1 MAGRKPLPTNLKV
14 LKGTQ
19 RKGRTN
25 KAEPR
30 PEQEVPSPP
39 EHLSR
44 YALMEWGRIT
54 PQLHALGLLS
64 QLDRST
70 LAAYCQCYG
79 RWKEAE
85 EQLKTTGFLIRTTN
99 GNVVQNPLL
108 GIANRALDLMN
119 KYATMFGLSPSER
132 SRIRVDDHGKVAD
145 ASQWGQFGV

>member
-30 PEQEVPSPP
+30 PEQEGPSPP

-44 YALMEWGRIT
+44 YALMEGGRIT

-132 SRIRVDDHGKVAD
+132 SRIRVDDQGKVAD